1 VPANPWNMHL
11 GGHIRVVECYARRR
25 VKAGLF
31 NASLPARLA
40 RIPRQHILDRRPGR
54 RGGCPPR
61 LPQIRTCPI
70 KASGSS
76 GHGFATHGASQ
87 AHGPGSGWDCRYA
100 QKRAQLHRPFRCLR
114 DSHFRHLQSTAFRN
128 RRKASRFPMTP

>member
-1 VPANPWNMHL
+1 MPANPWNMHL

-76 GHGFATHGASQ
+76 GHGFAARGD
-87 AHGPGSGWDCRYA
+87 GPARTTGRGRDRSSA
-100 QKRAQLHRPFRCLR
+100 LKRAQVHNPPRCR
-114 DSHFRHLQSTAFRN
+114 RESHFRHTRSTA
-128 RRKASRFPMTP
+128 